1 MRPGRAM
8 TVWLGAVL
16 LIALSAAQ
24 ARAAAGAACAPHLG
38 EVDHFGSDG
47 SECLASSDG
56 TGTPHAN
63 ATGNSFAE
71 ADLSSGGKA
80 KATAKDNSSST
91 ATSDT
96 GGHSTST
103 TSGSGSFGEAVSDDH
118 GKSKATATGGADGQS
133 AAFGSCKATAKA
145 TGAESVAFAQCENN
159 GTFATATA
167 TNGGVA
173 LAFDD
178 KAPTCVQNSG
188 TATVKSSFG
197 NCP

>member
-8 TVWLGAVL
+8 TAGLGAAL
-16 LIALSAAQ
+16 LFAISAVQAQ
-24 ARAAAGAACAPHLG
+24 AAGGAACAPHVG
-38 EVDHFGSDG
+38 EVDHPGTDG

-63 ATGNSFAE
+63 ATGHSFAE

-80 KATAKDNSSST
+80 KATAKDHSSST
-91 ATSDT
+91 ATADS

-103 TSGSGSFGEAVSDDH
+103 TSGSNSFGEAVSDEN
-118 GKSKATATGGADGQS
+118 GTSKATATGGGNGQS
-133 AAFGSCKATAKA
+133 SAFGKCKATAKA
-145 TGAESVAFAQCENN
+145 SGADTTAFAQCENP

-167 TNGGVA
+167 TNGGIA
-173 LAFDD
+173 LGFDD
-178 KAPTCVQNSG
+178 KAPTCVPNGG
-188 TATVKSSFG
+188 TATVKSTFG